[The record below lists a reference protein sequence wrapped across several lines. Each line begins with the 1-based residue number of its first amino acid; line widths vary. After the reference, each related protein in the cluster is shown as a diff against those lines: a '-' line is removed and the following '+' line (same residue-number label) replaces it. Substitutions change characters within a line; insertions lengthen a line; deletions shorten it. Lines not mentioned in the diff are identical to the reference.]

1 MSIPR
6 EYEHIPWS
14 LILKISREYNVCA
27 YLIAAIGQHET
38 GWGKL
43 VDHELYTGYGAF
55 DHAFDHRFAGEERQ
69 IRGTARMMREW
80 GMTPNR
86 VTLERL
92 RRGNSGEF
100 GRIYATDPLWP
111 DKVWRHYQRIKNSV
125 DLKNIA
131 PAELD
136 VKEVKKVEVEKD
148 EIEFEEEGW
157 EFHVLRILAI
167 SLLVLVIILAVF
179 WSIFKAIR

>member
-1 MSIPR
+1 MGIPAQF
-6 EYEHIPWS
+6 EHIPWG
-14 LILKISREYNVCA
+14 LIKRYSKKFDVCP

-43 VDHELYTGYGAF
+43 VEHELYTGYGAF

-80 GMTPNR
+80 GMRPGS

-92 RRGNSGEF
+92 KRGNRGVF
-100 GRIYATDPLWP
+100 GRIYATDPNWP
-111 DKVWRHYQRIKNSV
+111 YAVWRWYNRIRDAV
-125 DLKNIA
+125 VLKDIP

-136 VKEVKKVEVEKD
+136 EV
-148 EIEFEEEGW
+148 EIEFEREEGW
-157 EFHVLRILAI
+157 KFQAVRIAI
-167 SLLVLVIILAVF
+167 FILLVLVII
-179 WSIFKAIR
+179 WGTMKALS